1 MEEKEITTSNAPK
14 MDKIGFSQLAAYGA
28 GGIIPI
34 ALFNVAGILV
44 GLMGNISLGLSA
56 FWLGAILIVPRL
68 WDSFSD
74 PIIGHWS
81 DNTRSRWG
89 RRRPFLLI
97 GGILSA
103 LFFVVIW
110 LIPKG
115 ETVQQWFPTDS
126 GYQAF
131 QLVYILV
138 TLLLFFTA
146 VNLFEIPHGALGM
159 EMTTDYHERTRLFSA
174 KSFVGNL
181 FAMSTPWLFW
191 LANQKIFKGVG
202 GTEMDGMRYVSLMIA
217 AVLIPLSFWWFLK
230 LREPKFKYIAKKQEK
245 TNFWKDMKMVI
256 TNKNFVI
263 LTISVFTLAMGFNFV
278 SLLGS
283 YIPIFYVFGGDKVQ
297 GAYIL
302 GLNGTLWAIV
312 GVLAVFPLNLISTRF
327 GKRKTLMLA
336 MIMMILAQL
345 SKIVCYNPYHPYLV
359 FIPTALLSAGML
371 FFFTLGSSMVGDIC
385 DEEELK
391 TGKRTEG
398 SYYAIFWWFIKLGTA
413 LASFVAGALIVF
425 TMFDQAQVTKVDKYQ
440 GNIDE
445 ISTWVKNWDKLQS
458 VNNADT
464 IALQDYIL
472 SNSHVEKD
480 DSPNGIIKDVSKW
493 LHNVFKQKEENIT
506 DIKTLKNDALTEA
519 KDYHTLLKKEHDKN
533 FENSFKYVPEYT
545 SQRINLI
552 NENLKSTQD
561 VIDKLSDKKL
571 TDDSLMNNKK
581 YVPVVLIQTKLDK
594 LSSTI
599 LELQTY
605 LKNNSLDEKTKNK
618 EHYLELNRK
627 MDIVQTTLQRTK
639 DNVNLSDLKSNV
651 KAMENKIV
659 ALKKQTP
666 YTLLMMRV
674 VEIGLPILLSIIAL
688 FLIFRYTLTEKRSL
702 EIKELLK
709 IRNAAAE
716 LESK

>member
-1 MEEKEITTSNAPK
+1 LLVPNNKKSKEMEEKEITTSNASK
-14 MDKIGFSQLAAYGA
+14 TDKIGFAQLAAYGA

-56 FWLGAILIVPRL
+56 FWLGAILIIPRL

-81 DNTRSRWG
+81 DNTRSKWG
-89 RRRPFLLI
+89 RRRPFLLF

-103 LFFVVIW
+103 LFFVLIW
-110 LIPKG
+110 FIPKG

-126 GYQAF
+126 GYEAF

-191 LANQKIFKGVG
+191 LANLTIFKGVG

-217 AVLIPLSFWWFLK
+217 AVLIPLSFWWFFKLK
-230 LREPKFKYIAKKQEK
+230 EPKFQYIAKKQEK
-245 TNFWKDMKMVI
+245 SDFWKDMKMVI

-312 GVLAVFPLNLISTRF
+312 GVLAVFPLNFISTKF

-336 MIMMILAQL
+336 MVMMILAQL
-345 SKIVCYNPYHPYLV
+345 SKIVCYNPNYPYLV
-359 FIPTALLSAGML
+359 FVPTILLSAGML

-425 TMFDQAQVTKVDKYQ
+425 TMFDEAQVTKVDKYQ
-440 GNIDE
+440 GTIEE
-445 ISTWVKNWDKLQS
+445 ITTWTTNWNQL
-458 VNNADT
+458 
-464 IALQDYIL
+464 
-472 SNSHVEKD
+472 
-480 DSPNGIIKDVSKW
+480 IKDNTLNSDA
-493 LHNVFKQKEENIT
+493 FKIL
-506 DIKTLKNDALTEA
+506 KTDALTEA
-519 KDYHTLLKKEHDKN
+519 KNYKELLKKEQSKK
-533 FENSFKYVPEYT
+533 FENTFDYVPEYS

-552 NENLKSTQD
+552 NENLKSTQH
-561 VIDKLSDKKL
+561 VIVKLSDNAF
-571 TDDSLMNNKK
+571 TVNTVTNNKQF
-581 YVPVVLIQTKLDK
+581 VPIEFIQTKLNK
-594 LSSTI
+594 LSTTI
-599 LELQTY
+599 LELKSY
-605 LKNNSLDEKTKNK
+605 LKNKSLDDKTKNK

-627 MDIVQTTLQRTK
+627 MEIVESTLQRTK
-639 DNVNLSDLKSNV
+639 DNVNLADLKANV
-651 KAMENKIV
+651 KAMEKEIV

-688 FLIFRYTLTEKRSL
+688 FLIFRYTLTEKRSM

-709 IRNAAAE
+709 AKNE
-716 LESK
+716 